1 MAVCTAKL
9 LFYFCIVP
17 AHLSAGQTN
26 ASHCLK
32 TSLMTAADLQA
43 HLKNLKPLSV
53 QMKRFLICV
62 YYFYKNEHI
71 QYILL

>member
-43 HLKNLKPLSV
+43 HLKKSKASLCS
-53 QMKRFLICV
+53 
-62 YYFYKNEHI
+62 NEEI
-71 QYILL
+71 SDLCLLLL